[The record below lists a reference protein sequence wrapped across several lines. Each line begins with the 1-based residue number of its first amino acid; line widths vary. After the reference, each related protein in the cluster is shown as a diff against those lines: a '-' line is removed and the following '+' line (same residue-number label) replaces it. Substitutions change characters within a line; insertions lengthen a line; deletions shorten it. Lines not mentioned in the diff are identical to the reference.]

1 MPSILCIEDE
11 KDLREDVVDQ
21 LRETGYETYE
31 ASNGLEGLEIIR
43 RVSPD
48 LVLCDITMPKMNGY
62 QLLEE
67 LRANYPEHAE
77 TPFVFLSALA
87 DRKDVISGKHLG
99 ADDYLTKPV
108 DFGNLQSTIQARL
121 GQVARMTSLKQQEI
135 SDIRTEI
142 MLLLPHE
149 LLTPLNHIIGFSEI
163 LTQQVFGPIGNEKYL
178 EYING
183 IHDSGLHLNNTIMNI
198 LTLADVVAKKRKPE
212 IHPCKVTSCIEDLF
226 EFHTNQANESGVD
239 FVCDVSPDI
248 PLISGDRALIHQA
261 LSALVSNAIK
271 FSAGQGRV
279 DLTATKSNQKGWVQL
294 EVRDHGIGMSTDE
307 LNAALEPFSQVNKG
321 MSRQFEGIGMGLTM
335 AKILTESMSGSFAI
349 TSAISSGTTATMLL
363 PEWTGECLN

>member
-11 KDLREDVVDQ
+11 KDLREDVIDQ

-43 RVSPD
+43 RVCPD

-67 LRANYPEHAE
+67 LRANHPEHAG

-87 DRKDVISGKHLG
+87 DRKDVIAGKQLG

-121 GQVARMTSLKQQEI
+121 GQVDRMTRLKEQEI

-163 LTQQVFGPIGNEKYL
+163 LTQQIFGPIGNEKYL

-183 IHDSGLHLNNTIMNI
+183 IHESGLNLNNTIMSI
-198 LTLADVVAKKRKPE
+198 LTLADVVTKKRKPD
-212 IHPCKVTSCIEDLF
+212 ILPCKVNTCIEDLF
-226 EFHTNQANESGVD
+226 EFSTKLANESGVD
-239 FVCDVSPDI
+239 FVCDVAPDV
-248 PLISGDRALIHQA
+248 PLISGDRALIRHA
-261 LSALVSNAIK
+261 LSALISNAIK
-271 FSAGQGRV
+271 FSAEKGRV
-279 DLTATKSNQKGWVQL
+279 DLSATKSARKGWVQF
-294 EVRDHGIGMSTDE
+294 EVRDHGIGMSAED
-307 LNAALEPFSQVNKG
+307 LNAALEPFSQVTKG
-321 MSRQFEGIGMGLTM
+321 MSRHFEGIGMGLSL
-335 AKILTESMSGSFAI
+335 AKVLTESMSGSLAI
-349 TSAISSGTTATMLL
+349 TSAVSSGTTATMLL